1 MESVDDL
8 VIVVDDILPFLANVY
23 LYKKG
28 MTQTRMSEQ
37 HVNVLLSTKGK
48 ETWKVTQLHHGKL
61 LVQWDSHAP
70 QKMEL
75 Q

>member
-37 HVNVLLSTKGK
+37 HVNVLLSTKGNGDLK
-48 ETWKVTQLHHGKL
+48 SNTIAAWETVG
-61 LVQWDSHAP
+61 A
-70 QKMEL
+70 MR
-75 Q
+75 